1 MEPDPD
7 PQQNVMDPEHR
18 NIQYNNKPRAELCV
32 CEKEG
37 GTGKER
43 GSVGNRGRTGK
54 FEGGLGKRW
63 GWEREV
69 GLGKRG
75 GAGKERW
82 GWEREVGLGKRGGAG
97 KERWGW
103 EREVGLGK

>member
-7 PQQNVMDPEHR
+7 PQQNVMDPGHR

-54 FEGGLGKRW
+54 FEGGLGKR
-63 GWEREV
+63 
-69 GLGKRG
+69 G

-82 GWEREVGLGKRGGAG
+82 GWEREVGLGKYR
-97 KERWGW
+97 KTDQYTDRIT
-103 EREVGLGK
+103 